1 MSHWNASNY
10 HKKVAERLALVK
22 PQWVEM
28 PSGEKFYLRKVAP
41 MLSSALAGHMPNALT
56 KKAVDAWK
64 KDGVEGFDDLAQIAA
79 TMSNEE
85 LQAGT
90 RETARLSRIVQQSCV
105 IPFLSN
111 DDPNTIEFSDE
122 WKEEAIEGLKA
133 LDKDFDPE
141 MFDPRLLVVDPH
153 GLDEADA
160 EFLLYRWA
168 TGLVGGFKLKGG
180 GSVDSNDVL
189 RFRPKKLARG
199 SRTGAARQK
208 HRKSA

>member
-10 HKKVAERLALVK
+10 QRRVVERIATVK
-22 PQWVEM
+22 PQWVTM

-56 KKAVDAWK
+56 KKAVEAWK
-64 KDGVEGFDDLAQIAA
+64 NEGVEGFDDLAALTA
-79 TMSNEE
+79 NLSTEE
-85 LQAGT
+85 LQAGA
-90 RETARLSRIVQQSCV
+90 RETARLSRIVQQACV

-111 DDPNTIEFSDE
+111 DDPNTLEFTEE
-122 WKEEAIEGLKA
+122 WKAQAIDGLKEQ
-133 LDKDFDPE
+133 DKDFDPE
-141 MFDPRLLVVDPH
+141 TFDPKLLVVDPH

-168 TGLVGGFKLKGG
+168 TGLTGSFSLKGG

-189 RFRPKKLARG
+189 RFRKKLARG
-199 SRTGAARQK
+199 SRTRAAGKEQ
-208 HRKSA
+208 RKSA